1 MVNKLFAYG
10 SEATLFATSSVE
22 LDGKRV
28 RILGITNDFSDLG
41 YCHYIVEFVDGT
53 LLSNGYRCFS
63 ITSCCLE

>member
-1 MVNKLFAYG
+1 MSKKLFAYND
-10 SEATLFATSSVE
+10 EATLFATSSTE

-28 RILGITNDFSDLG
+28 RILGTTNDFSDMG

-63 ITSCCLE
+63 ITSHCLE